1 MSVGLTNRRA
11 LIAGLGSAAVWPVVA
26 RAQQP
31 GRTYR
36 LAFISGL
43 SHDNPLIAAFFD
55 ELRLSGMIEG
65 QNLQLIPGGFYRR
78 YEELRETIPANVK
91 SAPDAIFCGGDIAAR
106 ALLEAT
112 KTLPLVAISDDMVEA
127 GLVKSLARPGGNM
140 TGVSLLATD
149 LDGKR
154 QDVLMEAV
162 PAARQIA
169 ALRDANVPSRQL
181 QSLQT
186 SARARGVDLSIL
198 AVAKA
203 DEIAPA
209 MDAAKASGAAAL
221 NVLASQF
228 TFINRRLIIE
238 RAEALRLPSM
248 YQWPETA
255 EEGGFAAYGPR
266 FSQVWRQAARIVVR
280 VLRGAKP
287 ADIPVEQ
294 PTNFEL
300 VINLKTAKAIGHD
313 VPAGLMLRTDKVIE

>member
-1 MSVGLTNRRA
+1 MKRRA
-11 LIAGLGSAAVWPVVA
+11 FIAGVSSAAAWPLLA
-26 RAQQP
+26 RAQQAD
-31 GRTYR
+31 RIYR
-36 LAFISGL
+36 LAVIAAL
-43 SHDNPLIAAFFD
+43 PRETPWIAAFFD

-78 YEELRETIPANVK
+78 YEELRETIPAYVK

-181 QSLQT
+181 QKLQT

-294 PTNFEL
+294 PTRFDL
-300 VINLKTAKAIGHD
+300 VINLGTAKALGLE
-313 VPAGLMLRTDKVIE
+313 VPPTLLARADEVIE